1 MFIFMLKALL
11 FPLLEV
17 NYFKHEVCMVWRDI
31 NLNVFGSKFDL
42 SFKGSVLEL
51 IPGLPSHPHFRIQL
65 HAQV

>member
-1 MFIFMLKALL
+1 MK
-11 FPLLEV
+11 
-17 NYFKHEVCMVWRDI
+17 CVWYGGTY
-31 NLNVFGSKFDL
+31 LNVFGSKFDL